1 MGKLSGE
8 NVLITGASRGLGRVF
23 ALHLASLGA
32 NIGIIHRDLH
42 TYQAYPFEAKEFKA
56 DTVLEEL
63 AAYDVKVS
71 HAVADVTN
79 REELFA
85 AVEHIKSELGPITI
99 LVCNAGGGEGEITAG
114 QPSTMDLDQFDRVIK
129 RNLYGT
135 AYTIS
140 AVVPMMKENRKG
152 KVVTLISHTGQSVN
166 SSGSYSHYA
175 AAKAGIMMYT
185 KSLAMEVGEYG
196 ITANCLSPGFILTG
210 RLQQRFETAG
220 TDMVLKNVPLKR
232 FGSPEDCAKAL
243 EFLVSPE
250 SDYVTAMVMEVN
262 GGTLGK
268 IMV

>member
-1 MGKLSGE
+1 MGKLTGE

-23 ALHLASLGA
+23 ALHLAALGA

-42 TYQAYPFEAKEFKA
+42 TYKDYPYEAKEFKG
-56 DTVLEEL
+56 DTVLDEL
-63 AAYDVKVS
+63 EAYDVKVS
-71 HAVADVTN
+71 HAVADVTDFD
-79 REELFA
+79 ELQK
-85 AVEHIKSELGPITI
+85 AVNHIVSELGTITI
-99 LVCNAGGGEGEITAG
+99 LICNAGGGEGELTAG
-114 QPSTMDLDQFDRVIK
+114 MPSTMDMDQFDRVIR

-135 AYTIS
+135 ANTIRC
-140 AVVPMMKENRKG
+140 VVPMMKENRKG
-152 KVVTLISHTGQSVN
+152 RVVTLISHTGQSVN

-185 KSLAMEVGEYG
+185 KSLAMEVGPYG

-220 TDMVLKNVPLKR
+220 ADMVVKNTALKR
-232 FGSPEDCAKAL
+232 FGTPDEVANAM

-250 SDYVTAMVMEVN
+250 SSYVTASILEVN

-268 IMV
+268 INI